1 MVHYLLV
8 VMLHF
13 EVFHL
18 VSGQIPARLKPSD
31 HLLVLFFCKLG
42 LAFQRTHEGGTM
54 NRMLRPSRPVFT
66 FVFVLTMLLGFA
78 GSSIAHPPPAAH
90 AATSGCQLNSAKGN
104 IQHVIYVQF
113 EIGRASCRERV

>member
-54 NRMLRPSRPVFT
+54 NRMIRPSRSQSS
-66 FVFVLTMLLGFA
+66 LLDWRTTV
-78 GSSIAHPPPAAH
+78 SIR
-90 AATSGCQLNSAKGN
+90 
-104 IQHVIYVQF
+104 VIPCSF
-113 EIGRASCRERV
+113 SRPTRVIISWVVPQALQA